1 MNGVSLGMC
10 VFPSVGVCWVH
21 RETNE
26 RPVSHRKVRHM
37 TNNFI
42 GKQGAAHATGR
53 AHAASTISPQ
63 AVLPRLGLAEEN
75 RLIERAQENAG
86 AMAEICGRYEPLILH
101 AAHQPH
107 LTTVREDAESV
118 ARLAL
123 VEAVRCFDPALG
135 IPFAAYARRK
145 VFGDVRTFFRRER
158 SKWQHEYV
166 PVDTSED
173 ELSFWDA
180 VADPHDPMGQAE
192 LKDMLRTA
200 LSLLT
205 DKERAVLLLLHRDL
219 TQTQI
224 AKILGIA
231 TQTVA
236 KRKKTALQKMRTVL
250 S

>member
-1 MNGVSLGMC
+1 
-10 VFPSVGVCWVH
+10 
-21 RETNE
+21 
-26 RPVSHRKVRHM
+26 M

-42 GKQGAAHATGR
+42 GKQAAED
-53 AHAASTISPQ
+53 AARC
-63 AVLPRLGLAEEN
+63 LPRLSLADEN
-75 RLIERAQENAG
+75 RLIERAQADGN
-86 AMAEICGRYEPLILH
+86 AMAEICGRYEPLILR

-107 LTTVREDAESV
+107 LATVREEAESV
-118 ARLAL
+118 ARLSL
-123 VEAVRCFDPALG
+123 VEAVRCFDPRLG
-135 IPFAAYARRK
+135 VPFAAYARRK

-166 PVDTSED
+166 PVDTTED

-180 VADPHDPMGQAE
+180 VADPRDPMGQAE

-200 LSLLT
+200 LGLLT

-224 AKILGIA
+224 AKTLGIA

>member
-1 MNGVSLGMC
+1 
-10 VFPSVGVCWVH
+10 
-21 RETNE
+21 
-26 RPVSHRKVRHM
+26 M
-37 TNNFI
+37 TKNFT
-42 GKQGAAHATGR
+42 GKQTSRCDAEAR
-53 AHAASTISPQ
+53 
-63 AVLPRLGLAEEN
+63 PRLGLTEEN
-75 RLIERAQENAG
+75 RLIARAQGDGE
-86 AMAEICGRYEPLILH
+86 AMAEICQRYEPLILR

-107 LTTVREDAESV
+107 LATVREDAESA

-123 VEAVRCFDPALG
+123 VEAVRGFDPALG
-135 IPFAAYARRK
+135 VPFAAYARRK

-166 PVDTSED
+166 PVDTTED

-180 VADPHDPMGQAE
+180 VADPRDPMGQAE

-200 LSLLT
+200 LGLLT

-224 AKILGIA
+224 AKTLGIA

-236 KRKKTALQKMRTVL
+236 KRKKTALQKMRAVL

>member
-1 MNGVSLGMC
+1 
-10 VFPSVGVCWVH
+10 
-21 RETNE
+21 
-26 RPVSHRKVRHM
+26 M
-37 TNNFI
+37 TKNFT
-42 GKQGAAHATGR
+42 GKQTSRCDAEVR
-53 AHAASTISPQ
+53 PQ
-63 AVLPRLGLAEEN
+63 LGLAEEN
-75 RLIERAQENAG
+75 RLIARAQGDGE
-86 AMAEICGRYEPLILH
+86 AMAEICGRYEPLILR

-107 LTTVREDAESV
+107 LATVREDAESA

-123 VEAVRCFDPALG
+123 VEAVRGFDPALG
-135 IPFAAYARRK
+135 VPFAAYARRK

-166 PVDTSED
+166 PVDTTED

-180 VADPHDPMGQAE
+180 VADPRDPMGQAE

-200 LSLLT
+200 LGLLT

-224 AKILGIA
+224 AKTLGIA

-236 KRKKTALQKMRTVL
+236 KRKKRRSKKCAPFCHSYFQ
-250 S
+250 